1 VGKLFLLTSGLIIFS
16 LPGPAQNLF
25 PRQPLAPA
33 QGWRVYGTSLLF
45 DGWVKAKVL
54 SHNELF
60 KNDSLLFNFDKATQ
74 KLLATDKQFEYKINK
89 KEFQSVTFYNG
100 DLQLIFEHVPAI
112 NDKDLFCVLVKTD
125 DKYSLYKYIH
135 TIIKGGRYY
144 DWNSY
149 YILFPFPKVQYLRY
163 NYIDKK
169 LIKKAFALSK
179 DIQKVNAY
187 LTLFDED
194 APNEYFLKH
203 LIEYLNQ

>member
-1 VGKLFLLTSGLIIFS
+1 LISLSLT
-16 LPGPAQNLF
+16 GPAQHIFL
-25 PRQPLAPA
+25 PQPLGPT
-33 QGWRVYGTSLLF
+33 QTWRVYGTPLLF
-45 DGWVKAKVL
+45 DGWVKAKVS

-60 KNDSLLFNFDKATQ
+60 KNDSLLYNFDKASQ
-74 KLLATDKQFEYKINK
+74 KLLATDKEFEYKVNK

-100 DLQLIFEHVPAI
+100 DLQLTFEHVPAI
-112 NDKDLFCVLVKTD
+112 NDKDLFCVLVETD

-149 YILFPFPKVQYLRY
+149 YILFPFPNMQFLRY

-179 DIQKVNAY
+179 DNQKVKTYFSLYEA
-187 LTLFDED
+187 DQAD
-194 APNEYFLKH
+194 EYFLKH